1 MFCIVALGLLI
12 ADQISK
18 AAIMDGMVR
27 GQSLDLPGGFL
38 QLTYIH
44 NSGGAFGLFPQGG
57 PLFLIT
63 GVLVTAGMVWALPRL
78 ELWGHWTAS
87 ACALILGGTLGN
99 LVDRVRFGSVVDFL
113 DLGWWPIFNVA
124 DMGISVGIGLLLL
137 QMILAPSEPAA
148 SSPNLG
154 PEQDG
159 ASDSP
164 ENLTAEVAP
173 ESTRADFGAE
183 PEG

>member
-1 MFCIVALGLLI
+1 MRLMFGLVSLGVLV

-18 AAIMDGMVR
+18 AAIMEGMVK

-63 GVLVTAGMVWALPRL
+63 GVLVAGGMVWALPRL
-78 ELWGHWTAS
+78 QAWGPWTTS
-87 ACALILGGTLGN
+87 ACALILGGTVGN

-124 DMGISVGIGLLLL
+124 DMGISVGITLLLV
-137 QMILAPSEPAA
+137 QMILTPPEADPAESAPDIRTDP
-148 SSPNLG
+148 P
-154 PEQDG
+154 
-159 ASDSP
+159 SDAVALSP
-164 ENLTAEVAP
+164 EAP
-173 ESTRADFGAE
+173 AVSAGAGS
-183 PEG
+183 EG